1 MANKTSSLKSARSQR
16 LWLFFYS
23 CQCNLSSLRKKIT
36 EPYVVQ
42 HNSWCHLH
50 ELTAFPD
57 VDISLSESKLCIR
70 ARHKAGLC
78 PLLSPLTEQ
87 CSQSGYSGAA
97 SFPLPSLFEYC
108 KHLFPTLFQMDSLF
122 LILERCK
129 FSVWFVPLVMGYGE
143 LSAHL
148 LQSLPWG
155 GVMSPGVLYPHW
167 AIWGWCE
174 SRLYAF
180 QCLRPCL
187 G

>member
-1 MANKTSSLKSARSQR
+1 MANKTSSLKSAKKSKIG
-16 LWLFFYS
+16 LFFYS

-97 SFPLPSLFEYC
+97 SFPLL
-108 KHLFPTLFQMDSLF
+108 LF
-122 LILERCK
+122 LNIVNTYFQHFSKWIHSSWFLRCK
-129 FSVWFVPLVMGYGE
+129 FSVWFVPLVMGHGE

-155 GVMSPGVLYPHW
+155 CHVPWGTVSPLSHLGLVW
-167 AIWGWCE
+167 VKT
-174 SRLYAF
+174 
-180 QCLRPCL
+180 LRISVSQTTV
-187 G
+187 